1 MSIPRY
7 PPRYFVANNPHSLDD
22 DPALQQK
29 VNEALSVYDDYVKN
43 KDGTP
48 VDAGI
53 TESTNGEGNQA
64 ETTTA

>member
-7 PPRYFVANNPHSLDD
+7 LLRLFVPNNPHSLDD

-48 VDAGI
+48 VEAGI
-53 TESTNGEGNQA
+53 TDATNGEGNQA
-64 ETTTA
+64 ETAAA